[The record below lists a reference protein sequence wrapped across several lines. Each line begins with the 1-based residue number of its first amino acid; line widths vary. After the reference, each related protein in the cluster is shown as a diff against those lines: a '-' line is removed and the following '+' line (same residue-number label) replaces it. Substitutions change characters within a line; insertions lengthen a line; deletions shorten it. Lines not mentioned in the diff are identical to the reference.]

1 MGVTIATATTV
12 ITIGIITAGTIISI
26 FIRGAIIVTE
36 FGWPAPTVVPDT
48 TAIGEARLKY
58 VTACASH
65 PLQW

>member
-36 FGWPAPTVVPDT
+36 FGWPTATVVPDT
-48 TAIGEARLKY
+48 TAIGEARLK
-58 VTACASH
+58 
-65 PLQW
+65 